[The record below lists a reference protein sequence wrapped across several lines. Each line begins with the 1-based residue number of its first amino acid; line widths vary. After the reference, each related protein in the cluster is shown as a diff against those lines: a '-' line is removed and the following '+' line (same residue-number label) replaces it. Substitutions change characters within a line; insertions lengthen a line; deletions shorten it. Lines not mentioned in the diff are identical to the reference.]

1 MNKSV
6 ITGIVLILVV
16 LIGSYFIF
24 FNSSNLEQNP
34 ESNTDNN
41 GDNLPSGVIEDN
53 PNNNVNDSGNTD
65 STSPKT
71 VEVLIQGYAFN
82 PKTIEI
88 NVGDTV
94 IWTNK
99 DNIGH
104 TVTSDSGNEL
114 NSPLFTKEKT
124 YEHTFTMVETY
135 NYHCKPH
142 PYMKGTV
149 IVN

>member
-1 MNKSV
+1 MNKILTISV
-6 ITGIVLILVV
+6 VIIIIVLIA
-16 LIGSYFIF
+16 GYFVF
-24 FNSSNLEQNP
+24 FNNSNFEQNP

-41 GDNLPSGVIEDN
+41 EDGLPSGVIENN
-53 PNNNVNDSGNTD
+53 PNGNANDNTAD
-65 STSPKT
+65 STSPRT
-71 VEVLIQGYAFN
+71 VEVLIQNYDYT

-104 TVTSDSGNEL
+104 TVTSDSGKGL
-114 NSPLFTKEKT
+114 DSLLFTKDGT

-135 NYHCKPH
+135 DYHCKPH